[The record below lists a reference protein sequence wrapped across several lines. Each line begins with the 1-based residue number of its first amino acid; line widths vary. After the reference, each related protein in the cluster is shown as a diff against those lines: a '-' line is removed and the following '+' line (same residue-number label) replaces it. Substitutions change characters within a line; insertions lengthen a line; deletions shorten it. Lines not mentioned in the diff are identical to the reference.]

1 MRPSHLL
8 RNSLSASLL
17 VNEFRF
23 KEGGMPFLPHQ
34 RSWEKELLYI
44 VQSAHCNSN
53 SKRWS
58 KSVHMH
64 TERTFSIQSRLLSTL
79 ISQDSKVVA
88 LSAEK
93 CAQSGRR
100 KKQRQSLCVSLY
112 RLVLFLLQSE
122 NWSVRKSWADQMSSS
137 CFKWEIKRGLRIGR
151 LVRRQSYESAMAIQQ
166 MWVAY
171 PFTSLKVGRKGLIKS
186 WAIHRK
192 HRIVGPMFG
201 DHRK

>member
-186 WAIHRK
+186 WAIDRK

>member
-1 MRPSHLL
+1 M
-8 RNSLSASLL
+8 
-17 VNEFRF
+17 
-23 KEGGMPFLPHQ
+23 
-34 RSWEKELLYI
+34 YI

-88 LSAEK
+88 LVAEK

-100 KKQRQSLCVSLY
+100 KKQSQSLCVSLY

-122 NWSVRKSWADQMSSS
+122 N
-137 CFKWEIKRGLRIGR
+137 
-151 LVRRQSYESAMAIQQ
+151 
-166 MWVAY
+166 
-171 PFTSLKVGRKGLIKS
+171 
-186 WAIHRK
+186 
-192 HRIVGPMFG
+192 
-201 DHRK
+201 

>member
-100 KKQRQSLCVSLY
+100 KKQSQSLCVSLY

-171 PFTSLKVGRKGLIKS
+171 PSHPSKWVERV
-186 WAIHRK
+186 W
-192 HRIVGPMFG
+192 
-201 DHRK
+201 